1 MKRII
6 RLTESDL
13 KRIVKTVLKESKS
26 GKLEGRDFTI
36 NDDYTVSIANTKGD
50 KQKIEF
56 SGLGKKINVKDIK
69 KQDTGYTITTLKD
82 KTADLTTTQAKDVI
96 KFVDSNKTESE
107 IETGTFTPNIVL
119 KRKNSPK
126 QVS

>member
-1 MKRII
+1 MRKVIK
-6 RLTESDL
+6 LNESDL
-13 KRIVKTVLKESKS
+13 IRIVKTVLKESKS

-69 KQDTGYTITTLKD
+69 KQDNGYKITTLKD
-82 KTADLTTTQAKDVI
+82 KTAELTTTQAKNVI

-126 QVS
+126 QLS